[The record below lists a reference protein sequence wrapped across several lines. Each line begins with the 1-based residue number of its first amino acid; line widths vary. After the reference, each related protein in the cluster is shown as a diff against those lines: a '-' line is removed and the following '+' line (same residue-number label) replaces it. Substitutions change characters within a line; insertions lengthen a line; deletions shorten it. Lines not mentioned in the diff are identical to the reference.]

1 MDQDNKNKGV
11 TQLKIEKGAA
21 LVIALLVMAVL
32 SLLGAAFLTISSTE
46 SQIAFNERDSIQA
59 LYIAEAGLAR
69 AKRDLLYDTYNDING
84 FSNRYLASPDG
95 LYTDSDGTKTGTPG
109 TKYYDLGSGAPS
121 NSFYAVPYS
130 STTLGKGS
138 YSLEFKNEGF
148 PYSQETIVVKST
160 GTTPSGA
167 KRVLEAKFR
176 VEGLSPWNNAIFSGA
191 GSSGGSIKGNALI
204 AGSVHILGTDISP
217 GEPVIV
223 FTGDSGIANYYKDMD
238 SNLENKV
245 QALDSNPA
253 SLNAQLRVKKGR
265 VDLDS
270 NSSTIGEKE
279 DPKNKIKETL
289 NRVYNN
295 DGFGGSF
302 GAKNVYSDNGVY
314 QKYDVPG
321 SLNLSFPGVSDSDY
335 SGNSL
340 SLTAADLK
348 RGDGKLVIDEDTP
361 AFSKS
366 DVRGINSIS
375 WSPLEKEKGKGKDS
389 GELVISGIIYV
400 DGNLTLGSEKLKEG
414 IQYSGRGSI
423 YSGGTGG
430 GTIEIKGDLL
440 PKNTFP
446 TQDALGL
453 IAKDKIK
460 ITSKANLLMAAALYA
475 QNEIVSQKQNQ
486 IAGAMVSRYFDM
498 GQGSPRIYQVPSL
511 PKYLPPGLPG
521 SKPTYFMKTLYWK
534 EITP

>member
-1 MDQDNKNKGV
+1 MAKDKKNQGL
-11 TQLKIEKGAA
+11 TLLKIEKGAA
-21 LVIALLVMAVL
+21 LVIALLVMSVL

-69 AKRDLLYDTYNDING
+69 AKRDLLYDIYNDING
-84 FSNRYLASPDG
+84 FSNRFLASPDG
-95 LYTDSDGTKTGTPG
+95 VSIDSDGTKTGTPG
-109 TKYYDLGSGAPS
+109 MKYYDLGSGAPS
-121 NSFYAVPYS
+121 SSFYTVPYS

-138 YSLEFKNEGF
+138 YSLEFKNEGS
-148 PYSQETIVVKST
+148 PYSQDTIVVRST
-160 GTTPSGA
+160 GTTSSGA
-167 KRVLEAKFR
+167 KRVLEARFMA
-176 VEGLSPWNNAIFSGA
+176 VGLSPWNNAIFAGA

-204 AGSVHILGTDISP
+204 AGSVHILGTGISP
-217 GEPVIV
+217 GGSVVI
-223 FTGDSGIANYYKDMD
+223 FTGDSGIANYYKGMD
-238 SNLENKV
+238 SDLEKKV
-245 QALDSNPA
+245 PALDSNPA

-270 NSSTIGEKE
+270 NSATIGEKD
-279 DPKNKIKETL
+279 DPKNKVKETL
-289 NRVYNN
+289 YRVYTN

-302 GAKNVYSDNGVY
+302 GTKNVYSDNGAY
-314 QKYDVPG
+314 QKYDVPE
-321 SLNLSFPGVSDSDY
+321 SINLSFPEVSDSDY
-335 SGNSL
+335 NENSL
-340 SLTAADLK
+340 VLIAADLG
-348 RGDGKLVIDEDTP
+348 RDDGKLVIDEDTP

-366 DVRGINSIS
+366 DGSNSIS
-375 WSPLEKEKGKGKDS
+375 WSPIEKGKGKGKGKDS

-414 IQYSGRGSI
+414 ILYSGKGSI

-430 GTIEIKGDLL
+430 TIKIKSDLL

-453 IAKDKIK
+453 IAKEKIE
-460 ITSKANLLMAAALYA
+460 ITSKADLLMAAALYA